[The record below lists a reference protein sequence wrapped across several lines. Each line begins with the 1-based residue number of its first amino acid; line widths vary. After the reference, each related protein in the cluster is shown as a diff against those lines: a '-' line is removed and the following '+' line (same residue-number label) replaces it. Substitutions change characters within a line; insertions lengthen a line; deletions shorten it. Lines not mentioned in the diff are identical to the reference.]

1 MGRSM
6 PFKGEEYYRERTRI
20 ASMQSKV
27 DAYEYVQHVTELL
40 DELGRVKEREA
51 ETYRRLTE
59 EQERVIIL
67 KKQARGEKED
77 PKPPPDDPMDFIR
90 GLS

>member
-1 MGRSM
+1 MFRS
-6 PFKGEEYYRERTRI
+6 EEYYRDRIRI
-20 ASMQSKV
+20 AEMQAKV
-27 DAYEYVQHVTELL
+27 DSIEYVQDVSEIL

-51 ETYRRLTE
+51 KTYRRLTE
-59 EQERVIIL
+59 EQERVVIL

-77 PKPPPDDPMDFIR
+77 PKPPPDDPMDFLR